1 MHPTVK
7 VALLWLGFAGSHMI
21 LSHVPIRRKLVQRLG
36 EQPFRGLYSL
46 VSFVFFVPL
55 VWSYASAKHSG
66 PWLWSISVG
75 PVLQLF
81 LNAAMGIA
89 FILLAASFVQPS
101 PASVVPGK
109 PSAHGA
115 LRITRH
121 PLFMSFVIFGLV
133 HLVGN
138 GSTTDV
144 VFFGGFVLFTLVGA
158 WHQDR
163 RKLAEGTPGYREFCK
178 EAPFLPFTG
187 PQTATGIGEL
197 SPLVIAAGVALTIV
211 VRYFHASWF
220 GG

>member
-1 MHPTVK
+1 
-7 VALLWLGFAGSHMI
+7 
-21 LSHVPIRRKLVQRLG
+21 
-36 EQPFRGLYSL
+36 
-46 VSFVFFVPL
+46 
-55 VWSYASAKHSG
+55 
-66 PWLWSISVG
+66 
-75 PVLQLF
+75 LQSF
-81 LNAAMGIA
+81 LNGIMAVA

-109 PSAHGA
+109 PIPHGA

-121 PLFMSFVIFGLV
+121 PLLMSILIFGLV

-144 VFFGGFVLFTLVGA
+144 VFFGGFVAFTAVGA

-163 RKLAEGTPGYREFCK
+163 RKLAEGAPGYREFCE

-187 PQTATGIGEL
+187 PRTAAGIGEL
-197 SPLVIAAGVALTIV
+197 SPLVIAAGIGLTVV